1 MSKLVCPDCKSTKII
16 RDSEKGDIICQ
27 SCGLVIGDEE
37 IDLGKEWSSFEDQFE
52 ERSRT
57 GSPMKYVKLNKGLVT
72 MIDRRG
78 TDLRGNKL
86 SSKSRA
92 QMY

>member
-1 MSKLVCPDCKSTKII
+1 MGKMVCPECKSKKVVM
-16 RDSEKGDIICQ
+16 DSEKGELVCKN
-27 SCGLVIGDEE
+27 CGLIMEQDA
-37 IDLGKEWSSFEDQFE
+37 IDMGKEWRSFDSDQFE
-52 ERSRT
+52 ERART

-92 QMY
+92 